1 MMRRLLIWV
10 VALLLPMTTYAQ
22 IELGLCEGYEPDKK
36 AQKQVDKAVK
46 ALNKKDIKMARVY
59 LSSALRIQ
67 EDNPDALYLMGDLSI
82 KERNTRKCEAYWN
95 QLLEVCPNYL
105 AEVQFYLGVVTLEN
119 GSPEKAEVLLETFLK
134 NGERDRGYDK
144 EAKLILKE
152 IKLKRDLFANP
163 IPFEPKPVL
172 GVSTSD
178 DEYLA
183 IISPDGR
190 YCFFTRRYK
199 KVNKYAG
206 PGQGGRMVEEFF
218 KAEALPTDFTLG
230 DALES
235 PFNQNYNEGGPSI
248 TADNKELYFTVC
260 METPQGQ
267 NCDIYYTK
275 VDDLG
280 FWSSL
285 RSVGDHINSP
295 DSWESQP
302 SVSANG
308 DVLIFSSNRK
318 GGRGGLDLYIC
329 HKNPDG
335 TWSAPENMGKAIN
348 TRKNEK
354 SPFLHSDSRTL
365 YFASEG
371 HVGLGGFDIFYS
383 HQDID
388 GNWSDPSN
396 IGYPINTES
405 DELGLFVS
413 LDGETGYFNSNKLKG
428 PGGWDLYSFAFPEP
442 VRPEKVALI
451 RGELVD
457 EDHNVVEG
465 AELEIKNLATKEVQN
480 VKVNQSTGEYTTVV
494 RMEPEQDL
502 IVKVKSEG
510 AAFSSRFIDSDK
522 PGVIEAN
529 LAVSTL
535 AVGKE
540 YKLNDINF
548 ATNSYELLDK
558 TMMVIDEFS
567 IFLEENPR
575 VKISIE
581 GHTDNVGNASENKT
595 LSQNRARV
603 VYQYL
608 IDLGIPASRMTYKGF
623 GATRPV
629 AGNDTEEGKQQNRRT
644 VFRITSK

>member
-1 MMRRLLIWV
+1 
-10 VALLLPMTTYAQ
+10 
-22 IELGLCEGYEPDKK
+22 
-36 AQKQVDKAVK
+36 
-46 ALNKKDIKMARVY
+46 
-59 LSSALRIQ
+59 
-67 EDNPDALYLMGDLSI
+67 
-82 KERNTRKCEAYWN
+82 
-95 QLLEVCPNYL
+95 
-105 AEVQFYLGVVTLEN
+105 
-119 GSPEKAEVLLETFLK
+119 
-134 NGERDRGYDK
+134 
-144 EAKLILKE
+144 
-152 IKLKRDLFANP
+152 
-163 IPFEPKPVL
+163 
-172 GVSTSD
+172 
-178 DEYLA
+178 
-183 IISPDGR
+183 
-190 YCFFTRRYK
+190 
-199 KVNKYAG
+199 
-206 PGQGGRMVEEFF
+206 
-218 KAEALPTDFTLG
+218 
-230 DALES
+230 
-235 PFNQNYNEGGPSI
+235 
-248 TADNKELYFTVC
+248 
-260 METPQGQ
+260 
-267 NCDIYYTK
+267 
-275 VDDLG
+275 
-280 FWSSL
+280 
-285 RSVGDHINSP
+285 
-295 DSWESQP
+295 
-302 SVSANG
+302 
-308 DVLIFSSNRK
+308 
-318 GGRGGLDLYIC
+318 
-329 HKNPDG
+329 
-335 TWSAPENMGKAIN
+335 
-348 TRKNEK
+348 
-354 SPFLHSDSRTL
+354 
-365 YFASEG
+365 
-371 HVGLGGFDIFYS
+371 
-383 HQDID
+383 
-388 GNWSDPSN
+388 
-396 IGYPINTES
+396 
-405 DELGLFVS
+405 
-413 LDGETGYFNSNKLKG
+413 
-428 PGGWDLYSFAFPEP
+428 LYSFAFPEP

-522 PGVIEAN
+522 PGVIEAD